1 VSVRILP
8 RRFNRM
14 ANTEKVESKIR
25 QIVCDVL
32 NKKPEQVT
40 LEANLS
46 RDLDMRSMEFLDL
59 YEALDREF
67 NIDMD
72 DEANEIQTFGD
83 LVKYIESR
91 MAGGAEGA

>member
-1 VSVRILP
+1 
-8 RRFNRM
+8 M
-14 ANTEKVESKIR
+14 ANIDKVESTVR

-40 LEANLS
+40 MEANLS
-46 RDLDMRSMEFLDL
+46 RDLDMRSMEFLEL

-67 NIDMD
+67 NVDMD

-83 LVKYIESR
+83 LVKYIQSR
-91 MAGGAEGA
+91 MAGGADAVGA

>member
-1 VSVRILP
+1 
-8 RRFNRM
+8 M
-14 ANTEKVESKIR
+14 ANIDKVESTVR

-67 NIDMD
+67 NVDMD

-83 LVKYIESR
+83 LVRYIKSR
-91 MAGGAEGA
+91 MTGDTDAVGA

>member
-1 VSVRILP
+1 
-8 RRFNRM
+8 M
-14 ANTEKVESKIR
+14 ANTDKVESTIR

-32 NKKPEQVT
+32 NKKTEQVT

-67 NIDMD
+67 NVDMD

-91 MAGGAEGA
+91 MAGGAGADAVGA

>member
-1 VSVRILP
+1 
-8 RRFNRM
+8 M
-14 ANTEKVESKIR
+14 ANIDKVESTVR

-67 NIDMD
+67 NVDMD

-83 LVKYIESR
+83 LVRYIKSR
-91 MAGGAEGA
+91 MTGGADAVGA

>member
-1 VSVRILP
+1 
-8 RRFNRM
+8 M
-14 ANTEKVESKIR
+14 AGDVMVEEKVR
-25 QIVCDVL
+25 QILCDVL

-40 LEANLS
+40 ATANLS

-59 YEALDREF
+59 YEALDKEF

-83 LVKYIESR
+83 LVTYIE
-91 MAGGAEGA
+91 GKIAEKK

>member
-1 VSVRILP
+1 
-8 RRFNRM
+8 M
-14 ANTEKVESKIR
+14 AESASIEEKVREI
-25 QIVCDVL
+25 ICDVL

-40 LEANLS
+40 LAANLT

-67 NIDMD
+67 SIDMD

-91 MAGGAEGA
+91 LAQK

>member
-1 VSVRILP
+1 
-8 RRFNRM
+8 M
-14 ANTEKVESKIR
+14 ASINNVESTVR

-32 NKKPEQVT
+32 NKKPEQIT
-40 LEANLS
+40 MEAHLQ

-67 NIDMD
+67 DVDMD

-83 LVKYIESR
+83 LIKYIEGR
-91 MAGGAEGA
+91 LQGGNADPMGA

>member
-1 VSVRILP
+1 
-8 RRFNRM
+8 M
-14 ANTEKVESKIR
+14 ANIDQVESTVR

-67 NIDMD
+67 NVDMD

-83 LVKYIESR
+83 LVRYIKSR
-91 MAGGAEGA
+91 MTGGADAVGA

>member
-1 VSVRILP
+1 
-8 RRFNRM
+8 M
-14 ANTEKVESKIR
+14 ANTDTVESTVR
-25 QIVCDVL
+25 RIVCDVL

-59 YEALDREF
+59 YEALDKEF
-67 NIDMD
+67 NVDMD

-83 LVKYIESR
+83 LVRYIKSR
-91 MAGGAEGA
+91 TAGGAGADAVGA

>member
-1 VSVRILP
+1 
-8 RRFNRM
+8 M
-14 ANTEKVESKIR
+14 ANTDKVEATVR

-40 LEANLS
+40 MEANLS

-67 NIDMD
+67 NVDMD

-83 LVKYIESR
+83 LVNYIKSR
-91 MAGGAEGA
+91 MQGGANAVGA

>member
-1 VSVRILP
+1 
-8 RRFNRM
+8 M
-14 ANTEKVESKIR
+14 ANTDKVEATVR

-40 LEANLS
+40 MEANLS
-46 RDLDMRSMEFLDL
+46 RDLDMRSMEFLEL

-67 NIDMD
+67 NVDMD

-83 LVKYIESR
+83 LVKYIQSR
-91 MAGGAEGA
+91 MAGGADAVGA

>member
-1 VSVRILP
+1 
-8 RRFNRM
+8 M
-14 ANTEKVESKIR
+14 ADIDKVESTVR

-40 LEANLS
+40 MEANLS

-67 NIDMD
+67 NVDMD

-83 LVKYIESR
+83 LVKYIKSR
-91 MAGGAEGA
+91 MTGDADAVGA